1 MRRLGYCLLI
11 GIIGLALIWLSGQV
25 GWWWVTPL
33 VGVLIGLMFRPA
45 WLALVTSFAVGGLG
59 WGLPLALLAF
69 TAPVGRLAAAVD
81 ALFDARIG
89 LPATSGAL
97 IILLTVVVGGVLS
110 LVGTWV
116 GIAGR
121 NLPGFQAKPSPV
133 HGEMDN

>member
-1 MRRLGYCLLI
+1 MRTLGFCLLL
-11 GIIGLALIWLSGQV
+11 GVSGLALTWLSGQV

-33 VGVLIGLMFRPA
+33 VGVLIGLLLRPA
-45 WLALVTSFAVGGLG
+45 WLALVTSLAAGGLG

-69 TAPVGRLAAAVD
+69 TAPVGRLAAAVE
-81 ALFDARIG
+81 AVFR
-89 LPATSGAL
+89 LPATGGTI
-97 IILLTVVVGGVLS
+97 IILLTVVFGCVLS

-133 HGEMDN
+133 HGEMEK